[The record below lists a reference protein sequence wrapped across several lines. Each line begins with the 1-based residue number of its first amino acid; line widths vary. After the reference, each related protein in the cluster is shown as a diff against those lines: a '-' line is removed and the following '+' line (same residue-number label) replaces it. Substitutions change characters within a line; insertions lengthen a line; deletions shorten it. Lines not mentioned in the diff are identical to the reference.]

1 MKKLFCL
8 ILMVLSTMVSA
19 SAYTITEYNATGHGK
34 VTPDR
39 WSASEGDKVTIR
51 YEIEDGYDFSC
62 GMVLDVNDNPQW
74 LTSDVHGEYY
84 FIMPS
89 SDVRVLSQFTPS
101 GEPYEIIIGPGDYGD
116 GDIGF
121 IDVSSNQWY
130 YNAVKWVKDNGVMSG
145 IGNNR
150 FDPQGRLSRAMIA
163 QILYNQS
170 DKEDMPGKDFT
181 DVKEGSWYY
190 NAVVWCSG
198 NGLVAGYPNGR
209 FGPNDD
215 VTREQLAVMLW
226 RKEGSP
232 EIVIDLSRFIDS
244 GSISDY
250 AKAAMNW
257 AVSEGIMVGS
267 GGKLNP
273 RGTATR
279 AEAAQMFKNY
289 IGG

>member
-1 MKKLFCL
+1 MKKLLCVVL
-8 ILMVLSTMVSA
+8 LALSTIVST

-39 WSASEGDKVTIR
+39 WSAESGDKVTVK
-51 YEIEDGYDFSC
+51 YEIDEGYDFSC

-74 LTSDVHGEYY
+74 ITSDKFGEYY
-84 FIMPS
+84 FTMPS
-89 SDVRVLSQFTPS
+89 SDVRILSQFTPS
-101 GEPYEIIIGPGDYGD
+101 DEPYEIIIGPGKYGD
-116 GDIGF
+116 DEIGF
-121 IDVSSNQWY
+121 TDVGVNQWY
-130 YNAVKWVKDNGVMSG
+130 YNAVKWVKEHGIMSG
-145 IGNNR
+145 IGNNK
-150 FDPQGRLSRAMIA
+150 FNPQGKLSRAMVA

-170 DKEDMPGKDFT
+170 DKEFTAGKQFV

-190 NAVVWCSG
+190 NAVMWCSEQG
-198 NGLVAGYPNGR
+198 VVAGYPGGK
-209 FGPNDD
+209 FGPNDN

-232 EIVIDLSRFIDS
+232 QVVVDLSRFSDAS
-244 GSISDY
+244 SISNY
-250 AKAAMNW
+250 AKSAMNW
-257 AVSEGIMVGS
+257 AVSEGIMAGS